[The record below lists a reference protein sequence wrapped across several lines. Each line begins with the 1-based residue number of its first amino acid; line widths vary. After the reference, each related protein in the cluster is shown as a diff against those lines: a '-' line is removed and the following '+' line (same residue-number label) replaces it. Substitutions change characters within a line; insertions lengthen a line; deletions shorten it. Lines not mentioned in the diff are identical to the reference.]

1 MMFRFKRELFEHY
14 GFRIY
19 LFALPLLL
27 VPLCCLILLMIVAI
41 SNVIVHH

>member
-1 MMFRFKRELFEHY
+1 MFRFKRELFKHY

-27 VPLCCLILLMIVAI
+27 IPLCCLIFVFIVAT

>member
-1 MMFRFKRELFEHY
+1 MFRFKRELFEHY

-27 VPLCCLILLMIVAI
+27 ISLCCLSLILIVAT
-41 SNVIVHH
+41 SNAILHH